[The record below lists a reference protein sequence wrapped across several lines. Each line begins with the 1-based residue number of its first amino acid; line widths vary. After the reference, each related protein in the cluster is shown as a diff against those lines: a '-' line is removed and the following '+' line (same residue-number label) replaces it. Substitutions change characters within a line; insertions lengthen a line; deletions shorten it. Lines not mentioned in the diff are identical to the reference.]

1 MKLLRSSALLACAVL
16 LPLLCQSAACAEL
29 SAKITVS
36 PQKTVREISPMIYG
50 VNFGVDTE
58 KVSAKSMRLGG
69 NRMTGYN
76 WENNGSNAG
85 SDYKNMSDM
94 YMIQDLPEEIKFEP
108 GAAALGLSDTA
119 QKNDIP
125 YTLLT
130 LQMAGYVVSNRTGSV
145 KEENAAPSEYWQ
157 PVVNRKGSEFSLTP
171 DKTDGYVYTDEYM
184 NYLFEKVG
192 KSDSDTG
199 FDAYALDNEPA
210 LWSGTHSLL
219 HPEKVTCSELI
230 ERSVDLAST
239 VKDMDANAEV
249 FGPSLYGYYAYLRL
263 QDAPD
268 WEDMT
273 KENDKY
279 RWFIDCYL
287 DKMHNAEQTA
297 GKRLLDVLDIHYYT
311 EAKGECGER
320 SCNHYD
326 NDGCIKARL
335 DSVRSLYDPDYKEN
349 SWITDTGAE
358 FFPLLPNIQQSID
371 TFYPETKLAF
381 TEYDFGGGDHISGGV
396 AQADTLGI
404 FAEYGVYFASIW
416 SFDNNEYQLAA
427 INMFTNYDGEGSGFG
442 DTLTESS
449 SDLPEYVSAYSAA
462 RSSDSDSFTVI
473 VTNRSIH
480 EQTLADIAID
490 SEKQYGSAEV
500 YSLYGDTPEIQ
511 KQQNI
516 ENISGNAFSYTLPPL
531 SVTEFVITVQPGI
544 GILPIIIIIAAAVV
558 VIAAAVVL
566 ILLKKHKGN
575 SKAGDKA

>member
-1 MKLLRSSALLACAVL
+1 MKLLRSSALLACAVM
-16 LPLLCQSAACAEL
+16 LPLLCQSAAGAEL

-287 DKMHNAEQTA
+287 DKMSSAEQTS
-297 GKRLLDVLDIHYYT
+297 GQRLLDVLDIHYYT

-320 SCNHYD
+320 SCDHYD

-500 YSLYGDTPEIQ
+500 YSLYGDTPEIHK
-511 KQQNI
+511 KQTI

-544 GILPIIIIIAAAVV
+544 GILPMIIIIAAAVV

-566 ILLKKHKGN
+566 IAVKKHKGN
-575 SKAGDKA
+575 SKSGDKA

>member
-16 LPLLCQSAACAEL
+16 LPLLCQSAAGAEL

-287 DKMHNAEQTA
+287 DKMSNAEQTS

-462 RSSDSDSFTVI
+462 RSSDGDSFTVI
-473 VTNRSIH
+473 ATNRSIH

-500 YSLYGDTPEIQ
+500 YSLYGDTPEIH

>member
-1 MKLLRSSALLACAVL
+1 MKLLRSSALLACAVML
-16 LPLLCQSAACAEL
+16 LLLCQSAAGAEL

-287 DKMHNAEQTA
+287 DKMSSAEQTS
-297 GKRLLDVLDIHYYT
+297 GQRLLDVLDIHYYT

-320 SCNHYD
+320 SCDHYD

-500 YSLYGDTPEIQ
+500 YSLYGDTPEIHK
-511 KQQNI
+511 KQTI

-544 GILPIIIIIAAAVV
+544 GILPMIIIIAAAVV

-566 ILLKKHKGN
+566 IAVKKHKGN
-575 SKAGDKA
+575 SKSGDKA